1 MNKCNEC
8 LVEIPNG
15 RKFCGSSCAATYNNR
30 VYPKRTQGRQRPKC
44 LECGKEIIGRYDRK
58 YCNTKCQG
66 QKRRQDV
73 FDRVASED
81 FASLGNKASIDR
93 TSKQYLIQLHGEKCM
108 ICGWDVKNKWTN
120 KVPIELNHIDGNP
133 ENHSLTNLE
142 LVCPNCHSLSEF
154 TKSRGKGR
162 KWRKRKKKSKRIVV

>member
-73 FDRVASED
+73 FDIVAS
-81 FASLGNKASIDR
+81 
-93 TSKQYLIQLHGEKCM
+93 
-108 ICGWDVKNKWTN
+108 
-120 KVPIELNHIDGNP
+120 
-133 ENHSLTNLE
+133 
-142 LVCPNCHSLSEF
+142 
-154 TKSRGKGR
+154 
-162 KWRKRKKKSKRIVV
+162 